1 MSQPR
6 IDPRIIA
13 ALYGIT
19 CPPATSSVT
28 PVIHDVA
35 SEARNSG
42 VRDFD
47 RRRRRGLDKAEIA
60 ELDHVLA
67 RLVANVDGDHP
78 APAP

>member
-1 MSQPR
+1 
-6 IDPRIIA
+6 
-13 ALYGIT
+13 
-19 CPPATSSVT
+19 VT
-28 PVIHDVA
+28 PVIHDAA

-47 RRRRRGLDKAEIA
+47 RRRRRGLDTAEIA